1 MIHTLSPSS
10 TPGPRKDFAL
20 VRFALSKLALKTSF
34 TPTLHEKNDLKSAN
48 HFLPSVLQSVSDK
61 TIDLYA
67 PIRHM
72 LYLTTHL
79 ENVLFGLNNIRT
91 CHQKEGVGTL
101 RSQGNRVRLIHSVS
115 T

>member
-1 MIHTLSPSS
+1 MCELQMIHTLSPSS

-34 TPTLHEKNDLKSAN
+34 TPTLYEVYDIKSASL
-48 HFLPSVLQSVSDK
+48 FLLRSVRDM
-61 TIDLYA
+61 TYDLYA

-79 ENVLFGLNNIRT
+79 ENVLFGLNDVEFPINS
-91 CHQKEGVGTL
+91 KNFNMWSDLGLGV
-101 RSQGNRVRLIHSVS
+101 SSKN
-115 T
+115 

>member
-34 TPTLHEKNDLKSAN
+34 TPTLHEKNVLKSAN
-48 HFLPSVLQSVSDK
+48 HFLLHSVSDM

-101 RSQGNRVRLIHSVS
+101 RSQGNRVRFIHSVS

>member
-34 TPTLHEKNDLKSAN
+34 TPTLYEVYDIKSASL
-48 HFLPSVLQSVSDK
+48 FLLRSVRDM
-61 TIDLYA
+61 TYDLYA

-79 ENVLFGLNNIRT
+79 ENVLFGLNDVRT
-91 CHQKEGVGTL
+91 CHQEEGVGTL
-101 RSQGNRVRLIHSVS
+101 RSQGNRVEMGRLVG